1 MPPFENGAYI
11 DEVTDSHCLIFNKF
25 SVCDRHVIIVTKEF
39 EKQIDPLN
47 IEDFKATCIAM
58 VSLNA
63 FMFFNSGFN
72 SGASIMHKHM
82 QVIPY
87 SSMDPSFDG

>member
-1 MPPFENGAYI
+1 
-11 DEVTDSHCLIFNKF
+11 V
-25 SVCDRHVIIVTKEF
+25 VTKEF
-39 EKQIDPLN
+39 QKQIDPLD
-47 IEDFKATCIAM
+47 IEDFKAVAITM

-63 FMFFNSGFN
+63 FMFFNSGYN

-87 SSMDPSFDG
+87 QSMGSAGGLVPVEESALQYVKNNNLEGETFTLP

>member
-1 MPPFENGAYI
+1 M
-11 DEVTDSHCLIFNKF
+11 
-25 SVCDRHVIIVTKEF
+25 
-39 EKQIDPLN
+39 
-47 IEDFKATCIAM
+47 EDFKAVAITM

-63 FMFFNSGFN
+63 FMFFNSGYN

-87 SSMDPSFDG
+87 QSMGSAGGLVPVEESAL